1 MVAWA
6 HVVTVVPRRTVPVAM
21 KSVVAVEANIH
32 ETVDPKAVA
41 APVAD
46 PERTIAA
53 ILAVRAALHVLD
65 HIAPKVAIA
74 LAANAHVMVMGGQE
88 AGKSGQVGRRR
99 CREKKLQCPRPHNQV
114 TATTT
119 CHRSV
124 RKILLVLSRGL
135 YVKTRSI
142 SSLMI

>member
-6 HVVTVVPRRTVPVAM
+6 HVDTVVPRRTVPVAVTA
-21 KSVVAVEANIH
+21 VVAVEANIH

-65 HIAPKVAIA
+65 HIARKVVIA
-74 LAANAHVMVMGGQE
+74 LVANDHVMTMGDQDAE
-88 AGKSGQVGRRR
+88 KNVRADRRR
-99 CREKKLQCPRPHNQV
+99 CREKILRNLRPHNQAI
-114 TATTT
+114 ATTT
-119 CHRSV
+119 CHRSE
-124 RKILLVLSRGL
+124 RTNPLVLSRGL
-135 YVKTRSI
+135 DV
-142 SSLMI
+142 